1 MTLRFPS
8 KNAQIKVHKLV
19 VNACTDYFIKAQDLG
34 LIQDGVYDMPGT
46 LLPEYVAPIIRFMY
60 TGRLDLKSH
69 MFEKMKATSTTLGMS
84 VLTKLLDA
92 QLNAPPE
99 VLANAQQKKQRK
111 IDPVRQIKQI
121 KKIEK
126 KFEREQRRSI
136 LERQTL
142 PSVFVVPNTS
152 TTSPTTPSIVPG
164 KKLPIWKKRETQVNT
179 QQNEL
184 DIKHEISP
192 KSYGKKIEN
201 GRQLREIQENA
212 NFEKLRTD
220 NSDKD
225 MSVDEIK
232 EFMEDQRDEDEDD
245 YYDNDAGLDYDEALE
260 EDDVEHEHHQIE
272 IPKPI
277 LKSAEKADAPPRKS
291 VRFSL
296 RPGSVPKPVEQPEM
310 ITPDTPEETVSEGTI
325 EESIA
330 VEKPTIAKSPPK
342 KRKSNEDAMDK
353 TVDEFSKVIEQEESE
368 TRTRRKTRKGRVVNP
383 PNLDMPSTPKS
394 STAKKSPSLS
404 TNQDHTAMIAELMK
418 KNPEL
423 FKGNKP
429 VKIRVMSKD
438 ASGKNSVKV
447 ITVKAQPQIG
457 AHVEVCTTKNIDLLT
472 PKNITPS
479 STPSSSTKTPTES
492 QSKKSSTAENE
503 FGLRTTPKVKYTGK
517 RGRPPIIKP
526 GESDPHA
533 KERKEIASKMQNNYA
548 KIVIQTSSTSTEKAM
563 ESDTYTT
570 FEQVCYRTFY
580 NLTIFLVKILWS

>member
-1 MTLRFPS
+1 M
-8 KNAQIKVHKLV
+8 
-19 VNACTDYFIKAQDLG
+19 
-34 LIQDGVYDMPGT
+34 
-46 LLPEYVAPIIRFMY
+46 
-60 TGRLDLKSH
+60 
-69 MFEKMKATSTTLGMS
+69 
-84 VLTKLLDA
+84 
-92 QLNAPPE
+92 
-99 VLANAQQKKQRK
+99 
-111 IDPVRQIKQI
+111 
-121 KKIEK
+121 
-126 KFEREQRRSI
+126 
-136 LERQTL
+136 
-142 PSVFVVPNTS
+142 
-152 TTSPTTPSIVPG
+152 PG

-184 DIKHEISP
+184 DIKHEMTPP

-212 NFEKLRTD
+212 NFEKLRVE
-220 NSDKD
+220 NSEKD

-232 EFMEDQRDEDEDD
+232 EFMDDQRVEIDEDD

-260 EDDVEHEHHQIE
+260 DEDHEEHEHHQIE

-277 LKSAEKADAPPRKS
+277 LKSAEKSEAPPRKS

-310 ITPDTPEETVSEGTI
+310 ITPDTPEIVQEETV
-325 EESIA
+325 EESIVA
-330 VEKPTIAKSPPK
+330 EKVPKFPPK

-368 TRTRRKTRKGRVVNP
+368 TRRTTRMKTRKGRIINP

-394 STAKKSPSLS
+394 STAKKSPALSS
-404 TNQDHTAMIAELMK
+404 TNQDHTAMIGELMR
-418 KNPEL
+418 KNPDL

-429 VKIRVMSKD
+429 VKIKVMSKD
-438 ASGKNSVKV
+438 ANGKNSVKV

-472 PKNITPS
+472 PKNIISPITQP
-479 STPSSSTKTPTES
+479 KES
-492 QSKKSSTAENE
+492 QQPKKTNETENE

-548 KIVIQTSSTSTEKAM
+548 KIVIQTSAPASTEKAM

-570 FEQVCYRTFY
+570 FEQVCYRTFWY
-580 NLTIFLVKILWS
+580 QPENIGKSSFLKNQFFSKFIFLIFF